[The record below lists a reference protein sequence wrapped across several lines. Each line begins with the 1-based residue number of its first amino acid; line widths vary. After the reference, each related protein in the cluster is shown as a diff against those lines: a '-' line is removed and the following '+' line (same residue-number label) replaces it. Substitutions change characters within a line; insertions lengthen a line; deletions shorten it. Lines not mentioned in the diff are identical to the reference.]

1 MANQQK
7 AQEIADALDT
17 VVNKERLKGFTG
29 LTVAPDAVTLHWKGK
44 VPARI
49 TSVIGTATVPVNVK
63 AAPFSLAELD
73 AAARAVGATP
83 PASLAGKVTRVGP
96 TSDFAA
102 IEVATDTAVPGTG
115 HKAAPAESVN
125 GIPIRYVVEA
135 RSVGASRW
143 DDTAP
148 FWGGNAIDR
157 LVDPIFRTYAYC
169 TTAFPVRRSNGS
181 EALLTA
187 EHCGANK
194 KWNTPYGDR
203 LVGNSNGGSK
213 PLDAM
218 LLTGSTYGNAIFVG
232 DHNSNQGVLVGGAAN
247 PAVSSYIFASGSFSG
262 ASVLRVQSVNQYL
275 ANSEGVLVGPGF
287 WAINEEGDASVGE
300 GDSGGPVAGTH
311 SNPQRVTARGLISHI
326 STGSYLG
333 SCVGVV
339 HDGRLCSTRSFHV
352 NIGAITSG
360 LSVTV
365 KTS

>member
-29 LTVAPDAVTLHWKGK
+29 LTVAPHAVTLHWKGE

-49 TSVIGTATVPVNVK
+49 TSAIDTATVPVNVK

-73 AAARAVGATP
+73 AAARA
-83 PASLAGKVTRVGP
+83 
-96 TSDFAA
+96 
-102 IEVATDTAVPGTG
+102 
-115 HKAAPAESVN
+115 
-125 GIPIRYVVEA
+125 
-135 RSVGASRW
+135 VGASRW